1 MEGNKTNYSIIKA
14 DSRGHADHGWLNTHH
29 SFSFANYYDP
39 QRVNFGA
46 LRVLNDDRIA
56 AGEGFGKHPHDNMEI
71 ITIPLKGDLK
81 HADSMGNTTV
91 IREGDIQVMSAGK
104 GIFHSEVNNNT
115 DKDVELLQIWV
126 IPEKLSVEPR
136 YGQITLEKG
145 SLKNRFKQII
155 SPNTDDEGLWI
166 YQKAWF
172 YIGELEEGHV
182 EKYKINSLDNGIYIF
197 VIEGNITVDLNQ
209 LNRRDAIS
217 ITEAQEV
224 TITSDTQS
232 NVLIIEVPL
241 KLN

>member
-136 YGQITLEKG
+136 YGQITLEKE

-197 VIEGNITVDLNQ
+197 VIEGSITVDLNQ

-232 NVLIIEVPL
+232 KVLIIEVPL